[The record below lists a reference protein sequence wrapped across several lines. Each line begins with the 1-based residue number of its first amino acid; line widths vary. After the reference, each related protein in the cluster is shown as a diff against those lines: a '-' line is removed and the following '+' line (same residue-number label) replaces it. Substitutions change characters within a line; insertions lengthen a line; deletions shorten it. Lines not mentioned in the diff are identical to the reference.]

1 MPKSCS
7 AYNCTNRYSSKN
19 PNLTFHRFPFSKPSV
34 LKEWLDNIG
43 REDFQPKR
51 HMVICSHH
59 FTPDCF
65 SGLGNRK
72 NLLWNAVP
80 TLFTFPPSS
89 SKRRKSRKKLK
100 KEVTLGFQ
108 KFEELLLA
116 EAGSQQEAG
125 QDEAVAPVS
134 ADRTDNITEQQ
145 LHSAPQ
151 DLGSFDHSYALSDPY
166 DTKTRLFRTLD
177 TNRRLH
183 KRLKVKCQLIRRMRL
198 KLHNVQRKL
207 SRLRAGQR
215 CGQLSVTQT
224 ARERHGK

>member
-19 PNLTFHRFPFSKPSV
+19 PDLTFHRFPLSKPSV

-59 FTPDCF
+59 FTLESF

-80 TLFTFPPSS
+80 TLFTFPASS

-100 KEVTLGFQ
+100 KDVTLGFR
-108 KFEELLLA
+108 KWEEMLLA
-116 EAGSQQEAG
+116 ETDSQQETG
-125 QDEAVAPVS
+125 QEEVAAPVLVKNQHIAS
-134 ADRTDNITEQQ
+134 EQ
-145 LHSAPQ
+145 LSSLSQ
-151 DLGSFDHSYALSDPY
+151 DLGSSDHSYALCDPCE
-166 DTKTRLFRTLD
+166 TKDPPLQHTGR
-177 TNRRLH
+177 
-183 KRLKVKCQLIRRMRL
+183 Q
-198 KLHNVQRKL
+198 
-207 SRLRAGQR
+207 
-215 CGQLSVTQT
+215 QT
-224 ARERHGK
+224 ASQEA

>member
-19 PNLTFHRFPFSKPSV
+19 PHLTFHRFPFSKPSV

-59 FTPDCF
+59 FTPECF

-100 KEVTLGFQ
+100 KEMTLGFH
-108 KFEELLLA
+108 KWEGLLVE
-116 EAGSQQEAG
+116 EAGPQKEVG
-125 QDEAVAPVS
+125 PEKGVPPVL
-134 ADRTDNITEQQ
+134 ADRIGHVAEQP
-145 LHSAPQ
+145 LNSVSQ
-151 DLGSFDHSYALSDPY
+151 DLRPSDHSYALSDPRE
-166 DTKTRLFRTLD
+166 TKARLLRMLD

-183 KRLKVKCQLIRRMRL
+183 RRLKVKSQVIRRMRL
-198 KLHNVQRKL
+198 
-207 SRLRAGQR
+207 RLRDARRELASLCAGQGCDR
-215 CGQLSVTQT
+215 VPVTHT
-224 ARERHGK
+224 GREGHRM